1 MALDPQPFRV
11 EGLTSD
17 LLVSA
22 SGVSVKPIPLLLL
35 KRLNQS
41 DLRLLLYAQVLR
53 DCGAVMRDL
62 LQKRNVLGDK
72 ALRGQ
77 DAHEGVDGAEGVGG
91 VRLRMHGRNSRV
103 NFVRLQKLFSCQP

>member
-1 MALDPQPFRV
+1 
-11 EGLTSD
+11 
-17 LLVSA
+17 
-22 SGVSVKPIPLLLL
+22 
-35 KRLNQS
+35 
-41 DLRLLLYAQVLR
+41 
-53 DCGAVMRDL
+53 
-62 LQKRNVLGDK
+62 LGDK